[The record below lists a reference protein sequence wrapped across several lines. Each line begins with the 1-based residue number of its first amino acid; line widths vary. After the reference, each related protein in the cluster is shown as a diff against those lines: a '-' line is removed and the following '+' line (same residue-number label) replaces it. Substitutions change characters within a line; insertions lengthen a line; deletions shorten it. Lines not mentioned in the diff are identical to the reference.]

1 MNHRGLWT
9 VAVLASLALAG
20 CGDHDHTPP
29 AASTPPPSMPPP
41 TSNSPPSDLVSFVN
55 AQLLLQPQPD
65 LSVAPASTSSLTTNL
80 GLGDATAFSS
90 VKFGQGDA
98 LAAGTDQAAVECA
111 AIGSPA
117 CTPTVSADLN
127 STLN

>member
-1 MNHRGLWT
+1 
-9 VAVLASLALAG
+9 VVLAAFALTG
-20 CGDHDHTPP
+20 CGGHNHTPP
-29 AASTPPPSMPPP
+29 AASMPPPSTPPPSMP
-41 TSNSPPSDLVSFVN
+41 SPPSDLVSFVK
-55 AQLLLQPQPD
+55 AQLLLQPQPGLD
-65 LSVAPASTSSLTTNL
+65 VAPAPTSSLTTNL

-98 LAAGTDQAAVECA
+98 LAAGLDQAAVECA

-127 STLN
+127 SALN

>member
-1 MNHRGLWT
+1 MNHKGLWP
-9 VAVLASLALAG
+9 VVVLTGLALAG
-20 CGDHDHTPP
+20 CGHHNHSPP
-29 AASTPPPSMPPP
+29 AASMPPPPPPPSG
-41 TSNSPPSDLVSFVN
+41 NSPPADFVSFVN
-55 AQLLLQPQPD
+55 AQLQLQPQPG
-65 LSVAPASTSSLTTNL
+65 LAVAPASTSSLTTNL

-98 LAAGTDQAAVECA
+98 LPAGTDQAAVECA
-111 AIGSPA
+111 AIGAPA